1 VIGLIT
7 PLRNLI
13 IGTVAPFR
21 VIQDSLT
28 LLGDGAIPA
37 MTLILGGNL
46 LKGMRR
52 SEVRSSEMKNSC
64 IIGVLVARYILLP
77 VSGVLLVRGAYKLDL
92 VTSEPLY
99 QFVLLLQYAVPPAMN
114 LGTKTQLFGAGE
126 SECSVIM
133 LWTYSLAAVSLTV
146 WPTFFMWLVT

>member
-1 VIGLIT
+1 
-7 PLRNLI
+7 
-13 IGTVAPFR
+13 
-21 VIQDSLT
+21 
-28 LLGDGAIPA
+28 

-114 LGTKTQLFGAGE
+114 LG
-126 SECSVIM
+126 
-133 LWTYSLAAVSLTV
+133 SLL
-146 WPTFFMWLVT
+146 